1 MSTPER
7 LEAILQNVAERF
19 ADVEVLKTAVRRE
32 GRAYALSVTID
43 REGGVDTALC
53 ERITRFI
60 DQRVEAEKFDAA
72 LGPYT
77 VEVGSAGLDRPL
89 LAPAHYRRFIGHD
102 ARIITSLRVHN
113 RARPDHRRCV
123 RGRRRAAHVARK
135 RAGSRDWCRPSRSSR
150 NARRSPS
157 FGRVVRLTPARRPSW
172 ANRRL
177 RPGTRA
183 ALRMKDAR
191 AGGRG
196 RRPKCTAASRLF
208 AHRAVRWGRA
218 AGFLTR
224 HPNAARIAKDL
235 RRTGA
240 RVRRASW

>member
-32 GRAYALSVTID
+32 GRAYALSVIID

-60 DQRVEAEKFDAA
+60 DQGVEAEKFDAA

-77 VEVGSAGLDRPL
+77 IEVGSAGLDRPL

-113 RARPDHRRCV
+113 RVEFTGKIEAADEDKVTLADRYA
-123 RGRRRAAHVARK
+123 GRVDVPYAAIK
-135 RAGSRDWCRPSRSSR
+135 RANLVYDI
-150 NARRSPS
+150 
-157 FGRVVRLTPARRPSW
+157 
-172 ANRRL
+172 
-177 RPGTRA
+177 
-183 ALRMKDAR
+183 
-191 AGGRG
+191 AGDL
-196 RRPKCTAASRLF
+196 K
-208 AHRAVRWGRA
+208 
-218 AGFLTR
+218 R
-224 HPNAARIAKDL
+224 HK
-235 RRTGA
+235 T
-240 RVRRASW
+240 